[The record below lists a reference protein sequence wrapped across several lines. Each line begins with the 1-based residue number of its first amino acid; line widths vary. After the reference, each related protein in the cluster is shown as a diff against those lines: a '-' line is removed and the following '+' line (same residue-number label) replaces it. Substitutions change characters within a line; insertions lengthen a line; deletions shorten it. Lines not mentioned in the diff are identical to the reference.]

1 MRLLVEILVIA
12 TVIYF
17 GWNKPYKEYAVRANK
32 TITSKLD
39 GLGGTLQKH
48 QDSSVKRY

>member
-1 MRLLVEILVIA
+1 MRLLVEILVVA

-17 GWNKPYKEYAVRANK
+17 GWNKPYKEYAIQANK